1 MIRRKTNSMG
11 DKTADITEALTDEHA
26 KNGRKQKGRTV
37 KRDTSVPDK
46 PLDQDR
52 DAMERNMRHEKKVG
66 KALAPPRSGCN
77 CHGYTFDKGTSQI
90 SEADVFKKILP
101 DNYKQVENKKV
112 RICDVV
118 VYGVGN
124 EVPDHSGLV
133 VEVAADGTPAKIV
146 SKWGPTGGVFIHAPE
161 DYGSGKNKVDDW
173 DVYRRKQE
181 PEGLEHLRDAYDN
194 AVKNRG
200 TSSADAHEKARALCQ
215 TKNALSRRK
224 WL

>member
-1 MIRRKTNSMG
+1 M
-11 DKTADITEALTDEHA
+11 ADDAEAITDEHINDGT
-26 KNGRKQKGRTV
+26 KEKGRTV
-37 KRDTSVPDK
+37 KRDTSVPRK
-46 PLDQDR
+46 PLDKDP
-52 DAMERNMRHEKKVG
+52 DAMERNTRHEKKVG
-66 KALAPPRSGCN
+66 KALVPPHSGFN

-90 SEADVFKKILP
+90 SEADVYKKILP
-101 DNYKQVENKKV
+101 DNYKKVEHKKA

-133 VEVAADGTPAKIV
+133 VEVDEDGTPSKII

-173 DVYRRKQE
+173 DVYRRINE
-181 PEGLEHLRDAYDN
+181 PDGLNDLREAYEA
-194 AVKNRG
+194 AVKDHG
-200 TSSADAHEKARALCQ
+200 ATSKEAHEKARALCQ
-215 TKNALSRRK
+215 AKNALTRRK